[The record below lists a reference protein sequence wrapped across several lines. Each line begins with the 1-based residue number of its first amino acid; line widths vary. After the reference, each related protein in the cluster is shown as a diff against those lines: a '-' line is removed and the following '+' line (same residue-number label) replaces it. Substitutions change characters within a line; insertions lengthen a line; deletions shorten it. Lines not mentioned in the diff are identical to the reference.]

1 MRRAVW
7 VVLAL
12 GVTITRVSSNTL
24 LIRRWKKLTRC
35 RPATARDYAHFRLSP
50 RPRAIGNSWLYG
62 REPQYVLMFC
72 ISATSKAALEKYR
85 PAFLTMVRS
94 YTSRDE
100 P

>member
-1 MRRAVW
+1 
-7 VVLAL
+7 
-12 GVTITRVSSNTL
+12 
-24 LIRRWKKLTRC
+24 
-35 RPATARDYAHFRLSP
+35 
-50 RPRAIGNSWLYG
+50 
-62 REPQYVLMFC
+62 VLMFC

>member
-1 MRRAVW
+1 VEEVDAVQT
-7 VVLAL
+7 
-12 GVTITRVSSNTL
+12 GDGTRLRTFSFIPKDKGHWELV
-24 LIRRWKKLTRC
+24 
-35 RPATARDYAHFRLSP
+35 A
-50 RPRAIGNSWLYG
+50 YG